1 MSIRGDA
8 EASLPLSA
16 QAGSSS
22 TTPPLKGCL
31 ADKFLV
37 RKWGAGAA
45 GGGVPRAPA
54 EGVGLTRRDRLR
66 LPSEPLGDQA
76 PGGQQG

>member
-1 MSIRGDA
+1 M
-8 EASLPLSA
+8 
-16 QAGSSS
+16 
-22 TTPPLKGCL
+22 
-31 ADKFLV
+31 
-37 RKWGAGAA
+37 RKWGAGAV

-76 PGGQQG
+76 PGGQQAWKGGVPVRAPDPDPG